1 MAFRPA
7 FNASQ
12 RKADGN
18 LWFITHEEK
27 LAVRQTNDGYSIP
40 RYSDVKHIE
49 ESVAGAQYF
58 GLKDGGPCFLA
69 DLPDPGVLEEGFDFR
84 GIFELLGLLEDELL
98 LVAGCAMQLIRWG
111 RTHNFCGQCGGPT
124 EDKADEWAKTCPDC
138 GLSSY
143 PRLSPAVIVAVVK
156 DGKLL
161 LGTSPRFRSNFWSV
175 LAGFVEPGETLEECV
190 VREVQE
196 EAGITVKNVRYF
208 GSQPWPFPDSLML
221 GFTAEY
227 ADGEIKT
234 DGNEI
239 ADAEWFAADNLPRV
253 PPKLSIARS
262 LIDWF
267 VDNHSKARSSPG
279 SAG

>member
-143 PRLSPAVIVAVVK
+143 PRLFPAVIVAVVK

-161 LGTSPRFRSNFWSV
+161 LGTSPRFLSDFWSV

-196 EAGITVKNVRYF
+196 EVGITVKNGGIRGRRDQDGWKRDRRRRMVCS
-208 GSQPWPFPDSLML
+208 GQPP
-221 GFTAEY
+221 E
-227 ADGEIKT
+227 
-234 DGNEI
+234 
-239 ADAEWFAADNLPRV
+239 
-253 PPKLSIARS
+253 
-262 LIDWF
+262 
-267 VDNHSKARSSPG
+267 SSPEIEHRQEPDRLVRG
-279 SAG
+279 QPLQGALLTWQCRLVPVRELPS